1 MVVTFMKS
9 TKPTGRWGVVVLCV
23 ASAGS
28 LAACGGSAGSTGQST
43 TTSGVTAKSALH
55 ASPRIDYGSGS
66 VGPQNPT
73 TTVPQNGNRPIPP
86 IFGAGQNVIISKQ
99 GCYPQTIE
107 ASVTAPVVWTNFSGE
122 PQRIIFDH
130 FPVDSG
136 TIPVGGT
143 FTWSTNQAIVFN
155 YELEPSGKIC
165 KVAMNAA

>member
-1 MVVTFMKS
+1 MFMRSRDRTF
-9 TKPTGRWGVVVLCV
+9 RWGVLVLSSAC
-23 ASAGS
+23 ASL
-28 LAACGGSAGSTGQST
+28 LAACGGSAGSTSQSTT
-43 TTSGVTAKSALH
+43 TTSGVPPKSALH
-55 ASPRIDYGSGS
+55 ASPRIEYGSGS

-107 ASVTAPVVWTNFSGE
+107 ASVTAPVVWTNLSGQ

-130 FPVDSG
+130 YPVDSG

-143 FTWSTNQAIVFN
+143 FTWSSDQAIVFN
-155 YELEPSGKIC
+155 YHLEPSDQIC
-165 KVAMNAA
+165 KVALNAA